1 MRRSVYTVHCNQS
14 SLPGGAAGP
23 RREQA
28 LPVGRSM
35 HCAADQLVAMT
46 MMMTMIMMMMMSH
59 SFRDRHQS
67 QHHFYLKGSALSEKG
82 Q

>member
-1 MRRSVYTVHCNQS
+1 MMRRSVYIAISRPSQ
-14 SLPGGAAGP
+14 AGRP
-23 RREQA
+23 VLEQA
-28 LPVGRSM
+28 LPGGRSM

-67 QHHFYLKGSALSEKG
+67 QHHFCLKGSVLSDKG